1 MKRRDEKL
9 KERDQEERRR
19 KGYRQQRRK
28 RGRREDWREGIA
40 KENYWTAREE
50 STIIYVPLP
59 YILHLT
65 DSCPFS
71 K

>member
-1 MKRRDEKL
+1 MMDKTYSFGLSHIFSSYEMFIL
-9 KERDQEERRR
+9 HF
-19 KGYRQQRRK
+19 YY
-28 RGRREDWREGIA
+28 IS
-40 KENYWTAREE
+40 ARLGAHM
-50 STIIYVPLP
+50 IFYFPLP